1 MNIKYFIVNAIKNN
15 DKFNLYT
22 FLYSPLLIPFVGVFI
37 SEKMDINNFVKQLK
51 KFFEIQY
58 YLLFPES
65 LNMKDFNGCGLTSS
79 SINLRRNYTDGLEV
93 RISDIFTF
101 KINDDV

>member
-22 FLYSPLLIPFVGVFI
+22 FLFSPLLIPFVGVFI

-51 KFFEIQY
+51 NSLKFNIT
-58 YLLFPES
+58 LFS
-65 LNMKDFNGCGLTSS
+65 QK
-79 SINLRRNYTDGLEV
+79 V
-93 RISDIFTF
+93 
-101 KINDDV
+101 